1 LPITTKRWCSGK
13 ATLTYAKGIIP
24 PQIVV
29 LSGNLHANLGRFLQV
44 LKKSFQTFQSFQSTF
59 TGFRAMKYDWRMKWG
74 QARSGHEVQEEDM
87 D

>member
-1 LPITTKRWCSGK
+1 
-13 ATLTYAKGIIP
+13 
-24 PQIVV
+24 
-29 LSGNLHANLGRFLQV
+29 LGRFLQV